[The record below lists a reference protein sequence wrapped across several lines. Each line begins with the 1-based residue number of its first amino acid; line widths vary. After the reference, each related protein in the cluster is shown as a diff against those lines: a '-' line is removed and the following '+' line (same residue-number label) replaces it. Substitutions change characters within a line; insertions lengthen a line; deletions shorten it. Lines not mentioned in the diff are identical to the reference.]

1 MKTKYIIIRF
11 VAVVI
16 VVVVFFILLNT
27 GINKNNV
34 KAATST
40 NTTTSNSGNTAATS
54 PSNSTEVTN
63 VVSTAVTTT
72 KNTAETS
79 KTQSSNLVD
88 TDGDGLPDVAEKT
101 LGTNPFNKDTDG
113 DGIDDLNDKDSV
125 FAENPIINNSTQ
137 EGFQVTSMLVENN
150 YDPATKKDVDDH
162 LEITLKNIA
171 GKDLAN
177 FLVYYTITDTDNAT
191 NKKEGYIVKLT
202 NFILKNDETKTV
214 HFDNNNSPYNLLTD
228 HFGEN
233 PNSIYKT
240 NIDAKVFEVMI
251 SVPGYKVVSEKVDK
265 DPGGLEKA
273 D

>member
-1 MKTKYIIIRF
+1 MKMKYIIIGF

-16 VVVVFFILLNT
+16 IVAMVSILLNI

-34 KAATST
+34 KTAIGTST
-40 NTTTSNSGNTAATS
+40 TTNSSGNTKATS
-54 PSNSTEVTN
+54 PGNSTEVTN
-63 VVSTAVTTT
+63 TASIAVTTI

-79 KTQSSNLVD
+79 KTQGSNLVD

-113 DGIDDLNDKDSV
+113 DGVDDLNDKDSV

-137 EGFQVTSMLVENN
+137 EGFQITSILVENN

-171 GKDLAN
+171 GKDLAD
-177 FLVYYTITDTDNAT
+177 FLVYYTITDIAA

-202 NFILKNDETKTV
+202 NFILKNGETNTV

-233 PNSIYKT
+233 PNSIYKA
-240 NIDAKVFEVMI
+240 NIDAKVFEIMI
-251 SVPGYKVVSEKVDK
+251 STPSYKVVSEKVDK
-265 DPGGLEKA
+265 DPGGSEKA

>member
-1 MKTKYIIIRF
+1 MKIKYIIIGF

-16 VVVVFFILLNT
+16 VVVVVSILLNI

-34 KAATST
+34 KTATGT
-40 NTTTSNSGNTAATS
+40 NATTSSSGNTAATS
-54 PSNSTEVTN
+54 SSNSTEVTN
-63 VVSTAVTTT
+63 AASTAVTTT

-113 DGIDDLNDKDSV
+113 DSVDDLNDKDSV

-137 EGFQVTSMLVENN
+137 EGFQITSILVENN
-150 YDPATKKDVDDH
+150 YDPATKKAVDDH
-162 LEITLKNIA
+162 LEITLKNII

-177 FLVYYTITDTDNAT
+177 FLVYYTIADNAT

-202 NFILKNDETKTV
+202 NFILKNDETKTA

-240 NIDAKVFEVMI
+240 NIDAKVFEVII
-251 SVPGYKVVSEKVDK
+251 STPGYNVVSEKVNK
-265 DPGGLEKA
+265 DPGGSEKA

>member
-1 MKTKYIIIRF
+1 MKIKYIIIRF
-11 VAVVI
+11 VTVMI
-16 VVVVFFILLNT
+16 VVAAFFILLNT
-27 GINKNNV
+27 GINTNNV

-40 NTTTSNSGNTAATS
+40 NTIISG
-54 PSNSTEVTN
+54 
-63 VVSTAVTTT
+63 
-72 KNTAETS
+72 
-79 KTQSSNLVD
+79 SNLVD
-88 TDGDGLPDVAEKT
+88 SDSDGLPDVAEKT

-137 EGFQVTSMLVENN
+137 EGFQITSILVENN

-171 GKDLAN
+171 GKDLSD
-177 FLVYYTITDTDNAT
+177 FLVYYTITDNDA

-202 NFILKNDETKTV
+202 NFILKNGETNTV
-214 HFDNNNSPYNLLTD
+214 HFDNNSSPYNLLAD

-240 NIDAKVFEVMI
+240 NIDAKVFNIMI
-251 SVPGYKVVSEKVDK
+251 STPGYKVISEKVDK
-265 DPGGLEKA
+265 DPGGSEKA

>member
-1 MKTKYIIIRF
+1 MKMKYIIIGF

-16 VVVVFFILLNT
+16 VVVVVSILLNI

-34 KAATST
+34 KTATGT
-40 NTTTSNSGNTAATS
+40 NTTTSSSGNTVATS
-54 PSNSTEVTN
+54 PGNSTEITN
-63 VVSTAVTTT
+63 TASTAVTTT

-79 KTQSSNLVD
+79 KTQGSNLVD

-137 EGFQVTSMLVENN
+137 EGFQITSILVENN

-171 GKDLAN
+171 GKDLAD
-177 FLVYYTITDTDNAT
+177 FLVYYTITDAA

-202 NFILKNDETKTV
+202 NFILKNNETKTV

-265 DPGGLEKA
+265 DPGGSEKA

>member
-1 MKTKYIIIRF
+1 MKMKYIIIGF
-11 VAVVI
+11 VTIGI
-16 VVVVFFILLNT
+16 VVV
-27 GINKNNV
+27 
-34 KAATST
+34 
-40 NTTTSNSGNTAATS
+40 TAATF
-54 PSNSTEVTN
+54 PGNSAEITN
-63 VVSTAVTTT
+63 TASTAVATT
-72 KNTAETS
+72 KNTVETS

-88 TDGDGLPDVAEKT
+88 TDSDGLPDVAEKT

-113 DGIDDLNDKDSV
+113 DGIDDLKDKDSI

-162 LEITLKNIA
+162 LEITLKNMA
-171 GKDLAN
+171 GKELAD
-177 FLVYYTITDTDNAT
+177 FLVYYTITDTDNTA
-191 NKKEGYIVKLT
+191 NKKESYIVKLT

-214 HFDNNNSPYNLLTD
+214 HLDNVNSFNNLLTN

-240 NIDAKVFEVMI
+240 NIDAKVFEVII
-251 SVPGYKVVSEKVDK
+251 STPGYKIVSEKVNK
-265 DPGGLEKA
+265 DAGGSEKA